1 MTEAALLRDLEH
13 LKSHPRPQGRKL
25 KPSTMANHNR
35 RKERSLMTK
44 TFINPN
50 AKAKTGYAIVI
61 KEDNKVVKTVL
72 IEEYD
77 PNNAK
82 SLKLPENPS
91 NRKYFSIEKIGTGI
105 ELTYKES
112 KTLGPRGSSKKL
124 EDYMTDEE
132 KKIVEEIMNK
142 CKERKANDKP
152 KELTPLEKAKRML
165 EKYQKEVD
173 TLMKKEEEETEETK
187 ETEEAKA

>member
-1 MTEAALLRDLEH
+1 
-13 LKSHPRPQGRKL
+13 
-25 KPSTMANHNR
+25 
-35 RKERSLMTK
+35 MTK

-61 KEDNKVVKTVL
+61 KDDNKVVDTIL

-77 PNNAK
+77 PSNPK

-132 KKIVEEIMNK
+132 KKLVEEIMNR

-152 KELTPLEKAKRML
+152 KELTPVEKAKL
-165 EKYQKEVD
+165 KFEKAQKELEA
-173 TLMKKEEEETEETK
+173 LMKKEA
-187 ETEEAKA
+187 EEAKA